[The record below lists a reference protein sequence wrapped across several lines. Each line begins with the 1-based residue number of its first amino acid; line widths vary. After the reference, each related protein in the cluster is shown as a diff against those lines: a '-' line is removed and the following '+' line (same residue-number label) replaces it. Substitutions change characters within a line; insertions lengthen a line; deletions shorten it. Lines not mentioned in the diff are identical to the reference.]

1 MPRLGRVVFD
11 LGYVV
16 DLDNEEMVEDAK
28 TCILEDIDNAT
39 RFGEL
44 PQYIEIQPA
53 PDAKEA
59 DIPEFLLAYAK
70 DRTEDTDD

>member
-16 DLDNEEMVEDAK
+16 DLDDEEMVEDAK
-28 TCILEDIDNAT
+28 VCILEDIYNAT
-39 RFGEL
+39 KYGEL

-53 PDAKEA
+53 PDAKEE

-70 DRTEDTDD
+70 DRTEDTDG

>member
-16 DLDNEEMVEDAK
+16 DLDDEEMVEDAK
-28 TCILEDIDNAT
+28 ICILEDINNAT

-53 PDAKEA
+53 PDAKEQ
-59 DIPEFLLAYAK
+59 DIPEFLLEYAK
-70 DRTEDTDD
+70 DRTESADE